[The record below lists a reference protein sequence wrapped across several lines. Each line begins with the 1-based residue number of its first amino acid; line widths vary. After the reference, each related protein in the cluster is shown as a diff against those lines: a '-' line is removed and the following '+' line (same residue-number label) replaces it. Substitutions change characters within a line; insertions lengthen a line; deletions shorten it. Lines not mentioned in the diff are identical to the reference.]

1 MDDHLKQLNRAI
13 DDWTER
19 ANACID
25 ATEAYRLAHAKATSA
40 SQAKTDS
47 GRKAEADEATSAQRL
62 VRDRAELARDAAY
75 HRMIGIRGSAGE
87 RQQ

>member
-1 MDDHLKQLNRAI
+1 MKHQPYPTLFPYTTLFRS
-13 DDWTER
+13 
-19 ANACID
+19 
-25 ATEAYRLAHAKATSA
+25 AYRLAHAKATSA